1 MKFLSL
7 IVKNALRNKRR
18 SLLTITSLAMSLCLL
33 GVLIAMYH
41 AIYLTEAPANQA
53 RRMVTRHKVSI
64 IFGMPVY
71 YREKIAQV
79 PGVQAVVATQWFQG
93 EYKNERQDRRLFFPR
108 FAADVDRLFDVFT
121 SYSMPAEQKQEF
133 IRDRLG
139 CVVSDTLANRL
150 NFKLGDKITI
160 KGDIFPFEIDLTVRG
175 IFASE
180 ENLEALYFNNKVIEE
195 WLKSRGSNRSFAGTF
210 TVLADSPDNVPR
222 ISKAIDELFANSETA
237 TRTESEQAFALS
249 FLAFI
254 GNVKLILLS
263 ICAAVTFTIVLVAAN
278 TMAMSIRERTREIGV
293 MKTLGFTREMIL
305 GMVLGESALISLLG
319 GAIGLLIAAGL
330 CAGVRAAMGSM
341 IFQLQ
346 NLGMEPSVLALLLG
360 ISIFVGVCSAVIP
373 AWNAARMPILSALKF
388 TD

>member
-1 MKFLSL
+1 MKFVSL
-7 IVKNALRNKRR
+7 IFKNALRNKRR

-53 RRMVTRHKVSI
+53 RRLVTRHKVSI

-79 PGVQAVVATQWFQG
+79 PGVQGVVATQWFQG

-108 FAADVDRLFDVFT
+108 FAADADRLFETFT
-121 SYSMPAEQKQEF
+121 SYSIPEDQKKEF
-133 IRDRLG
+133 LRDRLG
-139 CVVSDTLANRL
+139 SVVSDTLARRL
-150 NFKLGDKITI
+150 GFKLGDKITI

-175 IFASE
+175 VFTSE
-180 ENLEALYFNNKVIEE
+180 ENLEALYFNNKLIEE
-195 WLKSRGSNRSFAGTF
+195 WLKSRGSNRTFAGTF

-222 ISKAIDELFANSETA
+222 ISKAIDDMFANSEIA
-237 TRTESEQAFALS
+237 TRTESEQAFSLS

-293 MKTLGFTREMIL
+293 MKTLGFTRELIL
-305 GMVLGESALISLLG
+305 GLVLGESAIISLLG
-319 GAIGLLIAAGL
+319 GLIGLLIATGL
-330 CAGVRAAMGSM
+330 CAGVREAMGSM

-346 NLGMEPSVLALLLG
+346 NLRIGPQVLGLLLG
-360 ISIFVGVCSAVIP
+360 LSMGIGVCSALVP
-373 AWNAARMPILSALKF
+373 AWNAARLPILSALRF